1 MQLGL
6 KGRLKLISLLPISIL
21 FSITSYFL
29 YDSYMNYTQAQ
40 VLQEKLKEN
49 TLLNKLVDNI
59 SRERGMTV
67 MYLGKESENTLKSL
81 KQQRAIVD
89 RLKDQYLS
97 YSKGNLALH
106 NHSAGEQQC
115 NTCNNMRSITR
126 SIASIKEI
134 RVLVDEK
141 KTNFKD
147 VYETIYGDVLHT
159 SIKKLE
165 DMTINQLD
173 SQINALSSAYISAVR
188 AKEFTSEE
196 RDFISYA
203 ISKSSTLDEE
213 DLNTWLALVAKADA
227 ISYDTLSNK
236 ELVDSIKA
244 LFNNVETAELFYDI
258 NIERTK
264 IIASSAHGK
273 YDTSSSIWFTM
284 LSEKINILSDVEDLI
299 LIAMDK
305 RASQVENDAMQVL
318 IITFITWFTNIILAL
333 LGYLLSNAITKN
345 IRGLEHVLE
354 KVAEDTKDEDGNVVS
369 INLNTAEGTA
379 EAYGLL
385 ERIIDQTRKE
395 QLAAQEASEA
405 KSMFLANMSH
415 EIRTPLNGIV
425 GFTELLK
432 DTGLAQEQSEFVDII
447 EKSSEN
453 LLEIINNILDL
464 SKIESNKVEIEDVE
478 FNPIAEFESAV
489 DVYAVRAS
497 EKGIDLGFFIDPA
510 LETPLKGDPTK
521 IKEVVINLLSNA
533 VKFTG
538 NAGAIYVD
546 IRKLK
551 SDRAG
556 TTRIQFQVKDS
567 GIGVSKE
574 QKSKIFEAFSQAD
587 TSTARKYGG
596 TGLGLTISSSFI
608 ELMGGK
614 LDLESVVGEGTMF
627 FFTLDFEEVDKEV
640 ETKENHYSNIN
651 VLVQESAHKVKKQE
665 EYLLEYLDFYGVSY
679 TKFKEVSEIKA
690 LQTMMNYDMLFIDHE
705 YSSEDELKEFAE
717 ESSELVILTK
727 ATFMRKIDSMKID
740 VFKTLYEPINVAKLT
755 QVLDNFHKQ
764 SFTGESKKTT
774 KKFMAGSTKFK
785 ANVLIAEDNIINQKL
800 IKRTMEDLGLT
811 ITLAS
816 NGLEGFQK
824 CKDGNFDM
832 MFMDINMPY
841 MDGVESTKEI
851 LEWEE
856 KFNKPHIPIVALT
869 ANALKGDRER
879 FLEAGLDEY
888 TTKPL
893 VRKEIVSIL
902 TTFLADKIV
911 DIDEDNKKEPTPTVP
926 KTKPKRVMKISGADD
941 LEETPKPKRVMKV
954 SGADD
959 LEDAPKPKRVMKV
972 SGADDLEDTPKPK
985 RVMKVSGADD
995 LEAPKND
1002 TPAIGYKAD
1011 VLLAKKSAFESK
1023 LIVKTLGELNKNCEL
1038 SSSKENL
1045 EDLIRANNYKV
1056 VMFDKDYPDLDL
1068 VEFTSMI
1075 KDLNSTKEFPSKL
1088 ILLNKPTAE
1097 VDENDATLVDEIINE
1112 KINKELLTTV
1122 FEKLS

>member
-1 MQLGL
+1 MQIGL
-6 KGRLKLISLLPISIL
+6 KNRLRLISLFPIIIL
-21 FSITSYFL
+21 FAITSYFVFN
-29 YDSYMNYTQAQ
+29 SYANYKAAQ
-40 VLQEKLKEN
+40 LLQDKLSENRQLNVLVN
-49 TLLNKLVDNI
+49 NI

-67 MYLGKESENTLKSL
+67 MYLGNSSPNTLRSL
-81 KQQRAIVD
+81 VKQRTI
-89 RLKDQYLS
+89 
-97 YSKGNLALH
+97 
-106 NHSAGEQQC
+106 
-115 NTCNNMRSITR
+115 
-126 SIASIKEI
+126 
-134 RVLVDEK
+134 VDEK
-141 KTNFKD
+141 EKLYMNHIKNKEVLHDHSNGMQNCQTCMNADSLAMSLTKIKKIRELVDLHQTNFKD
-147 VYETIYGDVLHT
+147 VYEDIYGKAQH
-159 SIKKLE
+159 SAIGQLE
-165 DMTINQLD
+165 DITTQQLD
-173 SQINALSSAYISAVR
+173 PKINTLATQYISLVR
-188 AKEFTSEE
+188 ASEFTSDE
-196 RDFISYA
+196 RDFISFA
-203 ISKSSTLDEE
+203 IARSTELEE
-213 DLNTWLALVAKADA
+213 EEVNQWITLVAKADS
-227 ISYDTLSNK
+227 ITYTTMKDKLLVSQLDTIFKN
-236 ELVDSIKA
+236 EDS
-244 LFNNVETAELFYDI
+244 LELFDDI
-258 NIERTK
+258 NTERTG
-264 IIASSAHGK
+264 IMAAALSGEYEI
-273 YDTSSSIWFTM
+273 TSGIWFTM
-284 LSEKINILSDVEDLI
+284 LSEKTNSISQAEEIILN
-299 LIAMDK
+299 AMDD
-305 RASQVENDAMQVL
+305 RAIQVKSDALQFL
-318 IITFITWFTNIILAL
+318 TITLTIWLVSVILAV
-333 LGYLLSNAITKN
+333 LGFLLSNEIARNIKN
-345 IRGLEHVLE
+345 LEEVL
-354 KVAEDTKDEDGNVVS
+354 KRVAEDTNDGEDAVD
-369 INLNTAEGTA
+369 INLHTAQGTA
-379 EAYGLL
+379 EAYDLL
-385 ERIIDQTRKE
+385 ERIIEQTRHDKE
-395 QLAAQEASEA
+395 SAQEASEA

-432 DTGLAQEQSEFVDII
+432 DTGLAEEQGEFVDII

-556 TTRIQFQVKDS
+556 TTRVQFQVKDS

-627 FFTLDFEEVDKEV
+627 FFTLDFDEVEKEI
-640 ETKENHYSNIN
+640 ETKENYYSNIN

-665 EYLLEYLDFYGVSY
+665 DYLIEYLDFYGVSY
-679 TKFKEVSEIKA
+679 TKFKEISEIKA

-705 YSSEDELKEFAE
+705 YSSENELKEFAK

-740 VFKTLYEPINVAKLT
+740 VFKTLYEPLNVAKLT
-755 QVLDNFHKQ
+755 QVLDNYHKQ
-764 SFTGESKKTT
+764 SFTGEVKKPT

-811 ITLAS
+811 ITIAS

-851 LEWEE
+851 IEWE
-856 KFNKPHIPIVALT
+856 KTFNKPHIPIVALT

-879 FLEAGLDEY
+879 FLEEGLDEY

-902 TTFLADKIV
+902 TTFLADKII
-911 DIDEDNKKEPTPTVP
+911 DIDEDTSATESPKKTTA
-926 KTKPKRVMKISGADD
+926 KPKRTMKISGADD
-941 LEETPKPKRVMKV
+941 LDETPKPKRVMKV

-959 LEDAPKPKRVMKV
+959 LVE
-972 SGADDLEDTPKPK
+972 TPKPK

-995 LEAPKND
+995 LVE
-1002 TPAIGYKAD
+1002 TAITGYKTD

-1023 LIVKTLGELNKNCEL
+1023 MIIKTLGELDKTYEL
-1038 SSSKENL
+1038 ATSKENL
-1045 EDLIRANNYKV
+1045 EELIKANNYKV
-1056 VMFDKDYPDLDL
+1056 VMFDKDYTDLDITQ
-1068 VEFTSMI
+1068 FSSMV
-1075 KDLNSTKEFPSKL
+1075 KDLNGTKEFKSKL
-1088 ILLNKPTAE
+1088 VLLNKPTAE
-1097 VDENDATLVDEIINE
+1097 IDENDVTLADEVINE
-1112 KINKELLTTV
+1112 KINKELLTAV

>member
-6 KGRLKLISLLPISIL
+6 KSRLKLISLLPISIL

-49 TLLNKLVDNI
+49 TLLNELVDNI
-59 SRERGMTV
+59 SLERGLTV
-67 MYLGKESENTLKSL
+67 MYLGQKSQDTLKSL
-81 KQQRAIVD
+81 QEQRTVVDGLKSKYLEYAKNTLNSHPNASTLEQSTRNIKLIVTSM
-89 RLKDQYLS
+89 KDIEKVRIDVDK
-97 YSKGNLALH
+97 SK
-106 NHSAGEQQC
+106 
-115 NTCNNMRSITR
+115 T
-126 SIASIKEI
+126 
-134 RVLVDEK
+134 DF
-141 KTNFKD
+141 KT
-147 VYETIYGDVLHT
+147 VYETVYGDILRT
-159 SIKKLE
+159 SIKRLE
-165 DMTINQLD
+165 AMSINQFD
-173 SQINALSSAYISAVR
+173 SKINALSSAYISAVR

-196 RDFISYA
+196 RDFISYTLSTS
-203 ISKSSTLDEE
+203 SKLDEE
-213 DLNTWLALVAKADA
+213 KLNIWLALVSKADS
-227 ISYDTLSNK
+227 ISYDTLANQDLVDKLK
-236 ELVDSIKA
+236 ELFD
-244 LFNNVETAELFYDI
+244 NVNTAKLFYNI
-258 NIERTK
+258 NAQRAK
-264 IIASSAHGK
+264 II
-273 YDTSSSIWFTM
+273 SSSKSGTYSITSDKWFAM
-284 LSEKINILSDVEDLI
+284 LSDKTTILSDVEDLI
-299 LIAMDK
+299 LVSMNA
-305 RASQVENDAMQVL
+305 RASEVQNQAMQIL

-333 LGYLLSNAITKN
+333 LGYFLSNAIAKN

-354 KVAEDTKDEDGNVVS
+354 KVAEDTQDEDGNVVA
-369 INLNTAEGTA
+369 INLNSAEGTA

-385 ERIIDQTRKE
+385 ERIIDQTKKE

-432 DTGLAQEQSEFVDII
+432 DTGLAEEQSEFVEII

-546 IRKLK
+546 IRKLA

-627 FFTLDFEEVDKEV
+627 FFTLDFDEVDKEI
-640 ETKENHYSNIN
+640 ETKEKYYSNIN
-651 VLVQESAHKVKKQE
+651 ILVQESEHKVKKQE
-665 EYLLEYLDFYGVSY
+665 DFLIEYLDFYGVSY
-679 TKFKEVSEIKA
+679 TKFKDISEIKA

-705 YSSEDELKEFAE
+705 YSSENELKLFAE

-740 VFKTLYEPINVAKLT
+740 VFKTLYEPLNVTKLT

-764 SFTGESKKTT
+764 SFTGEAKKPT
-774 KKFMAGSTKFK
+774 KKFMAGSTKFN

-811 ITLAS
+811 ITIAS

-851 LEWEE
+851 IEWE
-856 KFNKPHIPIVALT
+856 KAFNKPHIPIVALT

-911 DIDEDNKKEPTPTVP
+911 DIEENTTVSEAP
-926 KTKPKRVMKISGADD
+926 KNVTA
-941 LEETPKPKRVMKV
+941 KPKRVMKV

-959 LEDAPKPKRVMKV
+959 LLEV
-972 SGADDLEDTPKPK
+972 SKT
-985 RVMKVSGADD
+985 
-995 LEAPKND
+995 
-1002 TPAIGYKAD
+1002 TGYKAD
-1011 VLLAKKSAFESK
+1011 VLVAKKSAFESK
-1023 LIVKTLGELNKNCEL
+1023 IVGKFLGELDKTYEL
-1038 SSSKENL
+1038 VTSKENL
-1045 EDLIRANNYKV
+1045 EELIKTNNYKV
-1056 VMFDKDYPDLDL
+1056 VMFDKDYIDLDITQFSAM
-1068 VEFTSMI
+1068 VKE
-1075 KDLNSTKEFPSKL
+1075 LNSSKEFQSKL
-1088 ILLNKPTAE
+1088 VLFTKPTME
-1097 VDENDATLVDEIINE
+1097 LDVNDITLVDEVINE
-1112 KINKELLTTV
+1112 KINKELLASV

>member
-6 KGRLKLISLLPISIL
+6 KSRLKLISLLPISIL

-40 VLQEKLKEN
+40 ILQEKLKEN

-67 MYLGKESENTLKSL
+67 MYLGKESPNTLKSL

-89 RLKDQYLS
+89 EAKERYLE
-97 YSKGNLALH
+97 YSKENLALH
-106 NHSAGEQQC
+106 NHSAGVEQC
-115 NTCNNMRSITR
+115 NTCNNMKSIKQSIE
-126 SIASIKEI
+126 SIADI

-147 VYETIYGDVLHT
+147 VYETIYGEVLHT

-165 DMTINQLD
+165 DMTVNQLD
-173 SQINALSSAYISAVR
+173 SQINALSSSYISAVR
-188 AKEFTSEE
+188 AKEYTSEE
-196 RDFISYA
+196 RDFISYS
-203 ISKSSTLDEE
+203 ISKSAKLDEE
-213 DLNTWLALVAKADA
+213 SFNKWLTIVSKADS

-236 ELVDSIKA
+236 ELVDKIKE
-244 LFNNVETAELFYDI
+244 LFNNTETAELLYDI
-258 NIERTK
+258 NVERTA
-264 IIASSAHGK
+264 IMSSSQDGK
-273 YDTSSSIWFTM
+273 YNTSSSIWFTM
-284 LSEKINILSDVEDLI
+284 LSEKTNILSEVEDLI
-299 LIAMDK
+299 LTAMDK
-305 RASQVENDAMQVL
+305 RASEVEAEALQVL
-318 IITFITWFTNIILAL
+318 TITFITWFTNIILAL

-354 KVAEDTKDEDGNVVS
+354 KVAEDTKDEDGNVVA
-369 INLNTAEGTA
+369 INLNSAEGTA

-432 DTGLAQEQSEFVDII
+432 DTGLAEEQGEFVDII

-556 TTRIQFQVKDS
+556 TTRVQFQVKDS

-627 FFTLDFEEVDKEV
+627 FFTLDFDEVEKEI
-640 ETKENHYSNIN
+640 ETKENYYSNIN

-665 EYLLEYLDFYGVSY
+665 DYLIEYLDFYGVSY
-679 TKFKEVSEIKA
+679 TKFKEISEIKA

-705 YSSEDELKEFAE
+705 YSSENELKEFAK

-740 VFKTLYEPINVAKLT
+740 VFKTLYEPLNVAKLT

-764 SFTGESKKTT
+764 SFTGEVKKPT

-811 ITLAS
+811 ITIAS

-851 LEWEE
+851 IEWE
-856 KFNKPHIPIVALT
+856 KTFNKPHIPIVALT

-879 FLEAGLDEY
+879 FLEEGLDEY

-902 TTFLADKIV
+902 TTFLADKII
-911 DIDEDNKKEPTPTVP
+911 DIDEDTSANEAPKKTTA
-926 KTKPKRVMKISGADD
+926 KPKRVMKISGADD
-941 LEETPKPKRVMKV
+941 LDETPKPKRVMKV

-959 LEDAPKPKRVMKV
+959 LVE
-972 SGADDLEDTPKPK
+972 TPKPK

-995 LEAPKND
+995 LVE
-1002 TPAIGYKAD
+1002 TAITGYKTD

-1023 LIVKTLGELNKNCEL
+1023 MVIKTLGEIDKTYEL
-1038 SSSKENL
+1038 ATSKENL
-1045 EDLIRANNYKV
+1045 EELIKANNYKV
-1056 VMFDKDYPDLDL
+1056 VMFDKDYTDLDITQ
-1068 VEFTSMI
+1068 FSSMV
-1075 KDLNSTKEFPSKL
+1075 KDLNGTKEFKSKL
-1088 ILLNKPTAE
+1088 VLLNKPTAE
-1097 VDENDATLVDEIINE
+1097 IDENDSTLVDEVINE
-1112 KINKELLTTV
+1112 KINKELLTAV